1 MLLASLITFGLMLL
15 LLTPDGGVVQLRT
28 GDVLRQECAAG
39 GDSID
44 VCYAVVV
51 ENSGSASGAAVCDVT
66 DPEGGVARFADGF
79 THVVIERLGP
89 EERATVML
97 LVRPDGSDTA
107 PGLPGVECRPA

>member
-1 MLLASLITFGLMLL
+1 MLLASMITLGLMLL
-15 LLTPDGGVVQLRT
+15 LLTRDGGVVRLRT

-39 GDSID
+39 ADTTD
-44 VCYAVVV
+44 VCYAVVL
-51 ENSGSASGAAVCDVT
+51 ENSGSTSGTAICDIT

-79 THVVIERLGP
+79 PQVVVEHLAP

-97 LVRPDGSDTA
+97 LVRPDSSDTA

>member
-15 LLTPDGGVVQLRT
+15 LLTRDGGVVQLRT

-39 GDSID
+39 GDSTD

-51 ENSGSASGAAVCDVT
+51 ENSGSTSGAAVCEVT

-79 THVVIERLGP
+79 TQVVVERLGP